1 MKLHENKIDAR
12 IDADSRP
19 MKDIFYDRSMLR
31 WAIGDKEDLPKT
43 GYWVEL
49 TRADLA

>member
-1 MKLHENKIDAR
+1 MKLHEKKVDAR
-12 IDADSRP
+12 IDADNRP

-31 WAIGDKEDLPKT
+31 WGIGDKEDLPS

-49 TRADLA
+49 SRADLN